1 MPSSPRFKSR
11 IAAGAAALGLLGASP
26 VSAAPT
32 ATPTAS
38 TKGNACSAILRSLS
52 PRERHYVVGIMSLTY
67 TQLAAAFG
75 TSEVR
80 VSARP
85 IDACESAGQ
94 GPTSETGRSQ
104 SSFR

>member
-11 IAAGAAALGLLGASP
+11 VAVGAAALGLLGASP
-26 VSAAPT
+26 VSATPS

-38 TKGNACSAILRSLS
+38 TKDNACGAILRSLG
-52 PRERHYVVGIMSLTY
+52 PGERHYVVGIISLTY

-75 TSEVR
+75 TSEVH

-85 IDACESAGQ
+85 IDACASAG
-94 GPTSETGRSQ
+94 
-104 SSFR
+104 

>member
-11 IAAGAAALGLLGASP
+11 VAVGAAALGLLGASP
-26 VSAAPT
+26 VSATPNG
-32 ATPTAS
+32 TPTAS
-38 TKGNACSAILRSLS
+38 TKGNTCGAILHSLT

-80 VSARP
+80 VGDRP
-85 IDACESAGQ
+85 IDACESA
-94 GPTSETGRSQ
+94 S
-104 SSFR
+104 

>member
-1 MPSSPRFKSR
+1 MPNSPRLKSR
-11 IAAGAAALGLLGASP
+11 VAVGAAALGLLGASP
-26 VSAAPT
+26 VSATPS
-32 ATPTAS
+32 ATPTRS
-38 TKGNACSAILRSLS
+38 TKSNACSTVLRSLG

-85 IDACESAGQ
+85 IDACESAG
-94 GPTSETGRSQ
+94 
-104 SSFR
+104 

>member
-1 MPSSPRFKSR
+1 MPSSKRFKSR
-11 IAAGAAALGLLGASP
+11 VAVGAAALGLGVLGASP
-26 VSAAPT
+26 VSATPR
-32 ATPTAS
+32 ATPPAS
-38 TKGNACSAILRSLS
+38 GKDNACSAVLRSLG

-85 IDACESAGQ
+85 IDACESA
-94 GPTSETGRSQ
+94 R
-104 SSFR
+104 